1 MLNFIQIK
9 KKRDSKNVMLLLRLL
24 RMQKLFPRNVGGFTG
39 RMRTNKSGNVYY
51 NTYVV
56 RIHKGDVETLKDS
69 FKVVVKGFRIV
80 CDFVHIPSQFHL
92 NEKLQVS
99 LFCLL
104 AVGESVA
111 AKELILFEESMLVEI
126 LCVEKEDLATPPDRV
141 TASSRQSEKQRNT
154 QVVCL

>member
-1 MLNFIQIK
+1 MSGDLQEECGQI
-9 KKRDSKNVMLLLRLL
+9 SQGMC
-24 RMQKLFPRNVGGFTG
+24 T
-39 RMRTNKSGNVYY
+39 T
-51 NTYVV
+51 
-56 RIHKGDVETLKDS
+56 IHTWCGYIKVLVETLKDS